1 MKKIFLLLTLISL
14 AFTSCEDYIA
24 DINIDPNAPQD
35 ADARNMI
42 QGVMLSNQFW
52 ANSDANRLMMIWMN
66 QATGADRQYVALNN
80 WNNSTATD
88 MDGAW
93 AEAYAGTIGQAKLAA
108 EKALLEGNP
117 WLAGVAQVLQAHS
130 QGMVAALWGDVP
142 FTQAGDYANFP
153 NPAYDSQAS
162 VYTGVQTLLNTAIAN
177 LSKSN
182 SVAIPSDK
190 DIYYGGNKAQW
201 IKLAYSLKARFFLHV
216 KNYPSAYTNSLLGM
230 TSSNDDFKARFGTSY
245 GNSFNPFYSF
255 LVYDRSG
262 YMSAEDSYG
271 ASLLEPGSANYRGN
285 AKTNESLRYEFNYL
299 DYWGYYNSG
308 QELNFNSD
316 FDGWGAGDGKF
327 GGESDVPLV
336 TYGEMLLIQTEYQ
349 ARTNGLSAGVTAYN
363 TYRALLRTG
372 YSIGTYDDGFSDYF
386 GGNTASTKYLNYA
399 DADFAAL
406 GMENSDSTAPLNAFL
421 RELYQER
428 YVYFIGHFE
437 SFNDFRR
444 TNNIAKIVL
453 KPGFSNTPQRLLY
466 PQSEV
471 NSNSNVPSP
480 IPTIE
485 QKTPVNQ

>member
-1 MKKIFLLLTLISL
+1 MKKIFLLLTLITL
-14 AFTSCEDYIA
+14 TFTSCEDYVA

-35 ADARNMI
+35 ADAKNMI

-93 AEAYAGTIGQAKLAA
+93 AEAYAGTIAQAKLAA
-108 EKALLEGNP
+108 EKAIIEGNP

-142 FTQAGDYANFP
+142 FTEAANYTQFP
-153 NPAYDSQAS
+153 NPKYDAQAS
-162 VYTGVQTLLNTAIAN
+162 VYAGVQTLLNTAIAN
-177 LSKSN
+177 LSKPT
-182 SVAIPSDK
+182 SVAIPADK
-190 DIYYGGNKAQW
+190 DIYYAGDKAKW

-216 KNYPSAYTNSLLGM
+216 KNYDAANTNAGFGISSPSE
-230 TSSNDDFKARFGTSY
+230 DFKAQFGTSY

-262 YMSAEDSYG
+262 YMSAENSYG

-299 DYWGYYNSG
+299 DYWEIYNSG
-308 QELNFNSD
+308 QELNYLSD
-316 FDGWGAGDGKF
+316 YDWGEADGKF
-327 GGESDVPLV
+327 GTESDMPMV
-336 TYGEMLLIQTEYQ
+336 TYGEMLLIRAEFQ
-349 ARTNGLSAGVTAYN
+349 ARTNGVSAGVTAYN
-363 TYRALLRTG
+363 AYRALLRTG
-372 YSIGTYDDGFSDYF
+372 YSIGTNNDGYAGYF
-386 GGNTASTKYLNYA
+386 GSNTASTKYLDYV
-399 DADFAAL
+399 DADFAVL
-406 GMENSDSTAPLNAFL
+406 GLENADSITPLNAFL

-437 SFNDFRR
+437 AFNDFRR
-444 TNNIAKIVL
+444 TNNIANIKL
-453 KPGFSNTPQRLLY
+453 KTGFANTPQRLLY

-471 NSNSNVPSP
+471 NSNKNVPKP
-480 IPTIE
+480 IPTIT
-485 QKTPVNQ
+485 QKTPINL